1 MSETNSSS
9 KVVVLGV
16 GTGGCRIAAELA
28 SSSSASR
35 LQICLVDTDE
45 KALEC
50 YPEFNTVVIGSDWT
64 DRQGCGGD
72 MNRGEKAAGASSNE
86 LTKILKGAEML
97 ILVSPLGGGTGSGA
111 AAIIASLARRLKILS
126 LCFVTRPFSFE
137 GNLRFKN
144 SEKAMGKLLKSADAV
159 ICIENDVLFKNMS
172 GNFNSDFQSADRTLA
187 ECVAGISEM
196 IFTDGLIKIDFV
208 HVKQLLKQK
217 DSDCHIGI
225 GQAYGEDRI
234 SASINELL
242 ASPTLGGS
250 ETLSNSDAAIVTLLS
265 GPDLSMEEINDCI
278 SKIKELFSEDI
289 ELNIGVSTSGSRQNF
304 LQLTALTIRNRKKEV
319 KEETVHETDT
329 FKPRSRRKPVKKE
342 AETVYNIQG
351 ELPLQELTS
360 GVFENLSPTLYHGQ
374 NLDIPT
380 YLRQGLSLDIGDA

>member
-35 LQICLVDTDE
+35 LQIHLIDTDE

-50 YPEFNTVVIGSDWT
+50 YPEFNTLVIGSDWT

-72 MNRGEKAAGASSNE
+72 MNRGEKAAGASDSE

-111 AAIIASLARRLKILS
+111 VAIISSLARRLKILS

-144 SEKAMGKLLKSADAV
+144 SEKAMRNLLKTADAV
-159 ICIENDVLFKNMS
+159 ICIENDVLFKNLS

-196 IFTDGLIKIDFV
+196 IFSDGLIKIDFV

-225 GQAYGEDRI
+225 GQAYGDDRI
-234 SASINELL
+234 TAAINELVE
-242 ASPTLGGS
+242 SPTLGGS
-250 ETLSNSDAAIVTLLS
+250 ENISSSDAAIVTLMS
-265 GPDLSMEEINDCI
+265 GPDLSMAEINDCI
-278 SKIKELFSEDI
+278 SKIKELFSENA

-304 LQLTALTIRNRKKEV
+304 LQLTALTIRNRTRIVTDEELNDTDTFMPTRKRSRKKEV
-319 KEETVHETDT
+319 
-329 FKPRSRRKPVKKE
+329 
-342 AETVYNIQG
+342 ETVYNIQG

-380 YLRQGLSLDIGDA
+380 YLRQGLAVDSGDK

>member
-111 AAIIASLARRLKILS
+111 ASIIASLARRLKILS

-144 SEKAMGKLLKSADAV
+144 SEKAMSKLLKSADAV
-159 ICIENDVLFKNMS
+159 ICIENDVLFQNMS

-187 ECVAGISEM
+187 ECVAGVSEM

-217 DSDCHIGI
+217 DSDCHIGV

-234 SASINELL
+234 SSAINELL
-242 ASPTLGGS
+242 SSPTLGGS
-250 ETLSNSDAAIVTLLS
+250 ETLSNSDAAIVTLMS
-265 GPDLSMEEINDCI
+265 GPDLSMEEINGCI
-278 SKIKELFSEDI
+278 SKIKELFSDKV

-304 LQLTALTIRNRKKEV
+304 LQLTALTIFNRKKEV
-319 KEETVHETDT
+319 KELPIHETDT
-329 FKPRSRRKPVKKE
+329 FKPRRRKATIKE

-380 YLRQGLSLDIGDA
+380 YLRQGLSLDIGDD

>member
-35 LQICLVDTDE
+35 LQIVLVDTDE

-50 YPEFNTVVIGSDWT
+50 YPEFNTLVIGSDWT

-72 MNRGEKAAGASSNE
+72 MNRGEKAAGASDSE

-111 AAIIASLARRLKILS
+111 AAIISSLARRLKILS

-144 SEKAMGKLLKSADAV
+144 SEKAMRNLLKTADAV
-159 ICIENDVLFKNMS
+159 ICIENDVLFKNLS
-172 GNFNSDFQSADRTLA
+172 GNFNSDFQSADKTLA

-225 GQAYGEDRI
+225 GQAYGDDRI
-234 SASINELL
+234 TAAINELI

-250 ETLSNSDAAIVTLLS
+250 ENIRQSNAAIVTLMS
-265 GPDLSMEEINDCI
+265 GPDLSMAEINDCI
-278 SKIKELFSEDI
+278 SKIKELFSDTV
-289 ELNIGVSTSGSRQNF
+289 ELNIGVSTSGNRQNF
-304 LQLTALTIRNRKKEV
+304 LQLTALTIRNRTKV
-319 KEETVHETDT
+319 VTDEELNDTDT
-329 FKPRSRRKPVKKE
+329 FKPKRRKRARKKE
-342 AETVYNIQG
+342 VETVYNIQG

-380 YLRQGLSLDIGDA
+380 YLRMGLALDSGD

>member
-35 LQICLVDTDE
+35 LQIHLVDTDE

-50 YPEFNTVVIGSDWT
+50 YPEFNTLVIGSDWT

-72 MNRGEKAAGASSNE
+72 MNRGEKAAGASDGE

-111 AAIIASLARRLKILS
+111 AAIISSLARRLKILS

-144 SEKAMGKLLKSADAV
+144 SEKAMRNLLKTADAV
-159 ICIENDVLFKNMS
+159 ICIENDVLFKNLS

-196 IFTDGLIKIDFV
+196 IFSEGIIKIDFV

-225 GQAYGEDRI
+225 GQAYGDDRI
-234 SASINELL
+234 TEAINELVN
-242 ASPTLGGS
+242 SPTLGGS
-250 ETLSNSDAAIVTLLS
+250 ENISSSDAAIVTLMS
-265 GPDLSMEEINDCI
+265 GSDLSMSEINDCI
-278 SKIKELFSEDI
+278 SKIKELFSENV
-289 ELNIGVSTSGSRQNF
+289 ELNIGVSTSSSRQNF
-304 LQLTALTIRNRKKEV
+304 LQLTALTIRNRTKIVTDEELNDTDTFMPKRKRVRKKEV
-319 KEETVHETDT
+319 
-329 FKPRSRRKPVKKE
+329 
-342 AETVYNIQG
+342 ETVYNIQG

-360 GVFENLSPTLYHGQ
+360 GVFEHLSPTLYHGQ

-380 YLRQGLSLDIGDA
+380 YLRQGLAIDAGDA